1 LTFSDGYTT
10 VVPMRRTRSLLAILF
25 AAAFL
30 IVVSCSEKLAKQP
43 GLTDSVLF
51 SRGQQQL
58 AKKKYDSAIEHFQIL
73 LERFPTSP
81 LAPRAQLAL
90 ADARMENK
98 DDVEAEVAYDDF
110 LRLYPAN
117 DNVPYALLRKGE
129 LLSRDVRKPGRDQTK
144 TIEAIRTY
152 KLLLG
157 KTPSGPNAEIAAK
170 RMSELRNRLAEHEVQ
185 VVSHYLKRRKYDSA
199 EARAR
204 RAVIDYS
211 DTGALPSLLS
221 LLSEA
226 LEREGKKEEATEVR
240 KSLRENFAG
249 WGERKR

>member
-1 LTFSDGYTT
+1 MTFSDGYTT
-10 VVPMRRTRSLLAILF
+10 VVPMRRTRYLLAILF

-30 IVVSCSEKLAKQP
+30 IVSCSEKLAKQP
-43 GLTDSVLF
+43 ELTDSVLF

-58 AKKKYDSAIEHFQIL
+58 AKKKYGSAIEHFQVL

-129 LLSRDVRKPGRDQTK
+129 LLSREVGKPGRDQTK

-152 KLLLG
+152 KLLLE
-157 KTPSGPNAEIAAK
+157 KTPSGPNAVIAAK
-170 RMSELRNRLAEHEVQ
+170 RLSELRNRLAEHEVN
-185 VVSHYLKRRKYDSA
+185 VVSHYLKRGKVDSA

-204 RAVIDYS
+204 RAVSDYS
-211 DTGALPSLLS
+211 DTGALPTLLS
-221 LLSEA
+221 LLSQA
-226 LEREGKKEEATEVR
+226 LEREGKKEEAAEVR
-240 KSLRENFAG
+240 KSLREKFAG

>member
-1 LTFSDGYTT
+1 
-10 VVPMRRTRSLLAILF
+10 MRRTRYPLAILF

-30 IVVSCSEKLAKQP
+30 IVSCSPKLAKQP

-51 SRGQQQL
+51 SRGQEQR
-58 AKKKYDSAIEHFQIL
+58 AKKKYDSAIEHFQVL

-110 LRLYPAN
+110 LRLYPGN
-117 DNVPYALLRKGE
+117 DNVSYALLRKGE
-129 LLSRDVRKPGRDQTK
+129 LLFRDLGKPGRDQTK
-144 TIEAIRTY
+144 TNEAIRTY
-152 KLLLG
+152 KILLG

-170 RMSELRNRLAEHEVQ
+170 RLSELRNRLAEHEVQ
-185 VVSHYLKRRKYDSA
+185 VISHYLKRRRYDSA

-204 RAVIDYS
+204 RAISDYS
-211 DTGALPSLLS
+211 DTGALPALLS

-226 LEREGKKEEATEVR
+226 LEREGKKEEAAEVKKR
-240 KSLRENFAG
+240 LRENFAG
-249 WGERKR
+249 AGVRKR